1 MNKRTNLPGRPQ
13 ELPIDLIDEDPEQ
26 PRAADNPGFAEQSIA
41 EIGQTIKDRG
51 VKSPISVRENPL
63 APGRYIINHGAR
75 RYRGSKWAGKAT
87 IPAFIDNDYSQS
99 DQVIE
104 NLHRNELTSREIA
117 DYIGR
122 ELAKGKTQR
131 EIAAEIGKSRP
142 YVSLHATLLDL
153 PEPVAEAFNR
163 GRVRDV
169 IIINEMVAAWRESPN
184 ALCAWLSNERQEITR
199 ASIRMLRAFIN
210 GNSAGADLMAVAP
223 ALDVMPV
230 PVSVPAP
237 APVSVPA
244 FVPASTHVPA
254 PEPPRREDLG
264 ERSRKGGRVAQ
275 MEGARQVNVYLDA
288 ESIEAAKAIGH
299 GNVSDGIRRALK
311 MARNR

>member
-1 MNKRTNLPGRPQ
+1 MMSRPASKPH
-13 ELPIDLIDEDPEQ
+13 ELPIDLIDEDPDQ
-26 PRAADNPGFAEQSIA
+26 PRKEGNPGFAPESIA

-244 FVPASTHVPA
+244 FVPTSTHVPTL
-254 PEPPRREDLG
+254 EPPRREDLG

-288 ESIEAAKAIGH
+288 ESIDAARALGY
-299 GNVSDGIRRALK
+299 GNVSNGIRRALK
-311 MARNR
+311 IACGR

>member
-1 MNKRTNLPGRPQ
+1 MMSRPASKPH
-13 ELPIDLIDEDPEQ
+13 ELPIDLIDEDPDQ
-26 PRAADNPGFAEQSIA
+26 PRREDNPGFAAESIA

-75 RYRGSKWAGKAT
+75 RYRGSKWAGKTT

-244 FVPASTHVPA
+244 FVPAPTHVPT